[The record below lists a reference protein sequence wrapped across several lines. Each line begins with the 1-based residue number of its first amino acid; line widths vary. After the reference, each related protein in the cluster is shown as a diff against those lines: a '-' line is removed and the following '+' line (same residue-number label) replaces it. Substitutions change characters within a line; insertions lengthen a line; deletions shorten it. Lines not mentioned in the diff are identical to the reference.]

1 MGVDFIFLGS
11 KITVDK
17 DGTHEIK
24 RHLLL
29 GRKSMT
35 NLDSIFRSR
44 YRRRRGQQ
52 RMRLW
57 DGITDS
63 VDMISSNISQLQETV
78 MDREAWHA
86 AVCGAVESD
95 TTR

>member
-78 MDREAWHA
+78 MDWEAWHA

>member
-1 MGVDFIFLGS
+1 MEVDFISLGS
-11 KITVDK
+11 KITVDI
-17 DGTHEIK
+17 DGHEIK

-52 RMRLW
+52 RMRLL
-57 DGITDS
+57 DGITNS
-63 VDMISSNISQLQETV
+63 MDMSLSNISQLREIV
-78 MDREAWHA
+78 MDREAWCA
-86 AVCGAVESD
+86 AVHGVAEPYM
-95 TTR
+95 TE

>member
-1 MGVDFIFLGS
+1 MGVDSIFLGS

>member
-52 RMRLW
+52 RMRLLG
-57 DGITDS
+57 GITDS
-63 VDMISSNISQLQETV
+63 MDMSLSNISQLQETV

-86 AVCGAVESD
+86 AVCGVAESD